1 MGIGDYFRA
10 KPAGGKAP
18 AEGPTAAS
26 QVDHA
31 VELTPPLFPLPG
43 SEPASGA
50 VSSRSSGV
58 MIDDIKH
65 EVMVSYLYQQ
75 QSSQLWVNPN
85 PAPGQSNGNEGVLL
99 RKSKGQYMACPA
111 SLANSLFA
119 EACSALNVHVCFWR
133 SPGVPAS
140 LFATAN
146 ISITLKSNRSL

>member
-1 MGIGDYFRA
+1 MGIRDYFRT
-10 KPAGGKAP
+10 KPASGKAP
-18 AEGPTAAS
+18 AEGPAAAS

-31 VELTPPLFPLPG
+31 AELRPPLFPALG
-43 SEPASGA
+43 SEPTSGA

-111 SLANSLFA
+111 SLSNSLFA
-119 EACSALNVHVCFWR
+119 EACSALNVHVC
-133 SPGVPAS
+133 
-140 LFATAN
+140 L
-146 ISITLKSNRSL
+146 